1 MNVNDDYDDE
11 YQPYLSLK
19 QINDI
24 KSNLGK
30 LPVFTKSHQRPPMP
44 LKHFQLYIDFLYY
57 CAMRPSEPLKI
68 RFEDIDLEN
77 REVKIHKPK
86 TAKMYWQKASIPAP
100 MVEKIKTHLLNG
112 NNYASTDEFLFKGT
126 RVTLWKY
133 LKAAGDLAGINEVE
147 TFDKREIVGVFPYMF
162 RHAYVQ
168 RMEDLGAKKSLRQ
181 LKLRHKFS
189 DSEGHYSK
197 PRIGILKSWENK
209 YITE

>member
-44 LKHFQLYIDFLYY
+44 LEAFQLYIDFLYY

-68 RFEDIDLEN
+68 TWDDIDLEN

-86 TAKMYWQKASIPAP
+86 TAKMHWQKASIPAP
-100 MVEKIKTHLLNG
+100 MIEKIKGYLWQHKQPPE
-112 NNYASTDEFLFKGT
+112 DFLFKGT

-209 YITE
+209 FITE